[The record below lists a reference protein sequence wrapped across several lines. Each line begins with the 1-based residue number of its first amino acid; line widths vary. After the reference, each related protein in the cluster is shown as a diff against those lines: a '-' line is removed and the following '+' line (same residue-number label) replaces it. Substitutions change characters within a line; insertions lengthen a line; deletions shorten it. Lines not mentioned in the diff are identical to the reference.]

1 LKNSQSHIYDLEF
14 ESATIDGVHYAR
26 DQKGIWRYADTW
38 IPVPGARDLKL
49 SERFETKEVVSRTGD
64 IERVIVSG
72 DSIRES
78 PELLEWCVEEGEPIY
93 GPEGELKEVFVAHEV
108 WMTKDRVPGAL
119 VAPEHSSDDAKRQLA
134 LVERKYREADQALE
148 DAAVARANVLR
159 SLVGRLTRQQA
170 REITGLSIGRI
181 QQLIRPEKLT
191 ELEVGVL
198 GILAVKGGRSAG
210 SVQELAQ
217 KRFPRTDTSAIDGV
231 LRGLV
236 ARGLIKGGETIRL
249 TDKGREMAP
258 SRDGAEGASRSKER
272 RGRS

>member
-1 LKNSQSHIYDLEF
+1 MKSSQSHIYDLEF
-14 ESATIDGVHYAR
+14 ESATVDGVHYAR

-49 SERFETKEVVSRTGD
+49 SERFETKEVISRTGD

-72 DSIRES
+72 DDIRES
-78 PELLEWCVEEGEPIY
+78 PELLEWCLDEGEPVY
-93 GPEGELKEVFVAHEV
+93 GPGGEIKEVFVAYEV
-108 WMTKDRVPGAL
+108 WVAKDRVPGEL
-119 VAPEHSSDDAKRQLA
+119 VAPEHSPDDAKRQLA
-134 LVERKYREADQALE
+134 LVERKYREANQALE

-159 SLVGRLTRQQA
+159 SLAGRLTREQA
-170 REITGLSIGRI
+170 REITGLSVGRI

-191 ELEVGVL
+191 ELELGVL

-210 SVQELAQ
+210 SVQELARKQ
-217 KRFPRTDTSAIDGV
+217 FPRADTAAIDGV

-236 ARGLIKGGETIRL
+236 ARGLVKGRETIRL

-258 SRDGAEGASRSKER
+258 AKGGVEETLPSKER
-272 RGRS
+272 AG